1 MKRTSRNMKDL
12 NMTTARRTGCQ
23 SKEKLTTT
31 TAVAEKRRSTR
42 RPGATQDWRW
52 ARSKTIRGRHQ
63 DDPTRN
69 RPTRGPIA
77 RNRPRG
83 TLSPSRSKWETNE
96 LLYAGA
102 NHEKLST
109 RDISNELL
117 QVGDEPHAGANNE
130 KLSTRDISNG
140 FSTRETSP
148 TRGPITRSC
157 PRGTLRR
164 TSCPTRGPTTRSF
177 PHGALMNEC
186 LTREL
191 TTRSC
196 PCGTLMNERLHA
208 GANNETLPTRGTRYD
223 KEPQGPHRV
232 GLRGHPRRRP
242 RRRRRRPRRR

>member
-1 MKRTSRNMKDL
+1 MKRTSRSTKDL
-12 NMTTARRTGCQ
+12 NMTTARRAGCQ

-31 TAVAEKRRSTR
+31 TAAAEKRRSTR
-42 RPGATQDWRW
+42 RPGAAQDWRW

-77 RNRPRG
+77 RNCPRG
-83 TLSPSRSKWETNE
+83 ILATS
-96 LLYAGA
+96 
-102 NHEKLST
+102 
-109 RDISNELL
+109 
-117 QVGDEPHAGANNE
+117 
-130 KLSTRDISNG
+130 

-148 TRGPITRSC
+148 TQGLI
-157 PRGTLRR
+157 
-164 TSCPTRGPTTRSF
+164 TRSF

-196 PCGTLMNERLHA
+196 PCGTFMNERLHA
-208 GANNETLPTRGTRYD
+208 GANYETLHTRGTRYD
-223 KEPQGPHRV
+223 QEPKGPHRV

>member
-12 NMTTARRTGCQ
+12 NMTTARRTGCL

-31 TAVAEKRRSTR
+31 TAVVEKRRSTR

-77 RNRPRG
+77 RNCPRG
-83 TLSPSRSKWETNE
+83 ILATS
-96 LLYAGA
+96 
-102 NHEKLST
+102 
-109 RDISNELL
+109 
-117 QVGDEPHAGANNE
+117 
-130 KLSTRDISNG
+130 

-208 GANNETLPTRGTRYD
+208 GANYETLPMRGTRYD
-223 KEPQGPHRV
+223 QEPKGPHRV

>member
-1 MKRTSRNMKDL
+1 MKKHQAPPQATVRPSSWRGGNEKNKSEHERPQHDNRKKNRL
-12 NMTTARRTGCQ
+12 PEQG
-23 SKEKLTTT
+23 KLTTT

-42 RPGATQDWRW
+42 RPGAAQDWRW
-52 ARSKTIRGRHQ
+52 ARST
-63 DDPTRN
+63 TR
-69 RPTRGPIA
+69 
-77 RNRPRG
+77 
-83 TLSPSRSKWETNE
+83 
-96 LLYAGA
+96 
-102 NHEKLST
+102 
-109 RDISNELL
+109 
-117 QVGDEPHAGANNE
+117 
-130 KLSTRDISNG
+130 

-148 TRGPITRSC
+148 TRGPATKSC

-208 GANNETLPTRGTRYD
+208 GANYETLPMRGTRYD
-223 KEPQGPHRV
+223 QEPKGPHRV

>member
-1 MKRTSRNMKDL
+1 
-12 NMTTARRTGCQ
+12 MTTARGTGCQ

-69 RPTRGPIA
+69 RPTRGLIA

-96 LLYAGA
+96 LLHAGA

-130 KLSTRDISNG
+130 KLSARDI
-140 FSTRETSP
+140 TK
-148 TRGPITRSC
+148 
-157 PRGTLRR
+157 
-164 TSCPTRGPTTRSF
+164 
-177 PHGALMNEC
+177 NE
-186 LTREL
+186 L
-191 TTRSC
+191 
-196 PCGTLMNERLHA
+196 PHA
-208 GANNETLPTRGTRYD
+208 GANNEKLSTRGTYERV
-223 KEPQGPHRV
+223 PHAGANNAKLSMRDTYERAAP
-232 GLRGHPRRRP
+232 RGS
-242 RRRRRRPRRR
+242 

>member
-31 TAVAEKRRSTR
+31 AAVAEKRRSTR

-52 ARSKTIRGRHQ
+52 ARSKMIRGRHQ
-63 DDPTRN
+63 DDP
-69 RPTRGPIA
+69 A

-83 TLSPSRSKWETNE
+83 TSTNE
-96 LLYAGA
+96 SPHAGA
-102 NHEKLST
+102 NNEKLST

-130 KLSTRDISNG
+130 KLS
-140 FSTRETSP
+140 
-148 TRGPITRSC
+148 
-157 PRGTLRR
+157 
-164 TSCPTRGPTTRSF
+164 
-177 PHGALMNEC
+177 
-186 LTREL
+186 
-191 TTRSC
+191 
-196 PCGTLMNERLHA
+196 
-208 GANNETLPTRGTRYD
+208 TRGTRYD